1 MVIFPNA
8 KINIGLSVIGKRSDG
23 FHDIESVFYPVGL
36 CDAIE
41 YLPVVHKEEAD
52 PDLIT
57 YSGPFPV
64 TGKDI
69 CIKSIEL
76 LRELFSFPALRMH
89 IHKNIPSGAGLGGG
103 SSDAAFLLKS
113 LNERFAFGLNNVQ
126 LEELAGRIGSDC
138 PFFIKNNPSLVT
150 GRGENL
156 ENIHLSLKG
165 YYMVLICPGIQVSTA
180 AAYSEIIPSQKSPGL
195 REMVQHDIYKWRDQI
210 KNQFEVPVFRKHP
223 LLKVIKE
230 ELYSIGAE
238 YASMTGSGS
247 AIFGLFRSVPE
258 IPGQFKDYFIFREWL
273 S

>member
-1 MVIFPNA
+1 MIIFPNA

-36 CDAIE
+36 SDAIE
-41 YLPVVHKEEAD
+41 YLPVVHTEEGD
-52 PDLIT
+52 PCSIT

-69 CIKSIEL
+69 CIKLIEL
-76 LRELFSFPALRMH
+76 LRESFSFPALRMH

-113 LNERFAFGLNNVQ
+113 LNKRFAFGLNNGQ

-138 PFFIKNNPSLVT
+138 PFFINNNSCLVT

-156 ENIHLSLKG
+156 EDIQLSLKG
-165 YYMVLICPGIQVSTA
+165 YYLILICPGIQVSTA
-180 AAYSEIIPSQKSPGL
+180 AAYSEIFPSQKSPGL
-195 REMVQHDIYKWRDQI
+195 REMVRHSIDKWKDQI
-210 KNQFEVPVFRKHP
+210 INQFEVPVFRKHP
-223 LLKVIKE
+223 LLKTIKE
-230 ELYSIGAE
+230 ELYGNGAE

-247 AIFGLFRSVPE
+247 AIYGLFRSVPE
-258 IPGQFKDYFIFREWL
+258 IPLHFKDYFIFREWL